1 MSNLGQ
7 DSRPS
12 IDFRAN
18 FASGEYILVFGKQIE
33 VVLVCANLQSERCFE
48 FYDLE
53 YLDRSGQPS
62 QDFTLAFNI
71 AAILICQSQIFYSIV
86 PFFAV
91 SFFCVC
97 REVRALRNS
106 IFIDKVFCAK

>member
-18 FASGEYILVFGKQIE
+18 FAIGLDILVFGKQIE

-53 YLDRSGQPS
+53 FLDCSGQPS
-62 QDFTLAFNI
+62 QDFTLAFDIN
-71 AAILICQSQIFYSIV
+71 AALLI
-86 PFFAV
+86 
-91 SFFCVC
+91 
-97 REVRALRNS
+97 
-106 IFIDKVFCAK
+106 